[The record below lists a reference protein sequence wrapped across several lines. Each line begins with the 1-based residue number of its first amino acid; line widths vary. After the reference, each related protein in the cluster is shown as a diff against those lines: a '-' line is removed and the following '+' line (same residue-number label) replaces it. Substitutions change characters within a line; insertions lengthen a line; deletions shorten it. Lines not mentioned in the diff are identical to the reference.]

1 MSAAG
6 TAGEGGGIEPTVHTV
21 FRARLWP
28 QPLLSAGT
36 VAVALLALIA
46 AWLSPLAAPTDDLSL
61 ATTVAAIGL
70 AATVVVTYQY
80 PLHLRPRT
88 KVYMASVPY
97 FLLAAVVPPAL
108 AATAAGAGALAG
120 ELSVRRQLGTK
131 AEGIATEV
139 GRRTVIVLCG
149 ALLAHAV
156 EQGWLHTVALVGAA
170 LVLEA
175 GDFVTCPLIL
185 APLSGESPLHIAV
198 AVARDA
204 ALVEGAQ
211 YLLGLLG
218 ALAAEQNLWA
228 PALLVLPTALV
239 YRALKQAQELHAQ
252 AVGAR
257 RVAEDA
263 VRVRDEF
270 LIAASHD
277 LRTPLTGVI
286 GYTELMQM
294 HLESGETP
302 DREWLLSQIDALS
315 RAGARMR
322 TTVDEITDVAQL
334 QMGQPLEFHVGLVDI
349 SAVVHGVATSMT
361 VGARRLAGAPVEVDA
376 PPGIIVRGDSGRLAR
391 VVGNIVGNAVK
402 YSPLGTP
409 VRATVTQDERWVTIT
424 VRDQGVGIPADELP
438 HVFTHFYRASTA
450 LGIAGTG
457 IGLAGA
463 KTIVEQHGGHIAIQ
477 SVVGEG
483 TTVEVLL
490 PRIVETAEATVP
502 NQPADLC
509 AQDHAEK
516 TPAPQQKGAQ

>member
-1 MSAAG
+1 M
-6 TAGEGGGIEPTVHTV
+6 
-21 FRARLWP
+21 
-28 QPLLSAGT
+28 
-36 VAVALLALIA
+36 
-46 AWLSPLAAPTDDLSL
+46 
-61 ATTVAAIGL
+61 
-70 AATVVVTYQY
+70 
-80 PLHLRPRT
+80 
-88 KVYMASVPY
+88 
-97 FLLAAVVPPAL
+97 
-108 AATAAGAGALAG
+108 
-120 ELSVRRQLGTK
+120 
-131 AEGIATEV
+131 
-139 GRRTVIVLCG
+139 
-149 ALLAHAV
+149 
-156 EQGWLHTVALVGAA
+156 
-170 LVLEA
+170 
-175 GDFVTCPLIL
+175 
-185 APLSGESPLHIAV
+185 
-198 AVARDA
+198 
-204 ALVEGAQ
+204 
-211 YLLGLLG
+211 
-218 ALAAEQNLWA
+218 
-228 PALLVLPTALV
+228 
-239 YRALKQAQELHAQ
+239 
-252 AVGAR
+252 
-257 RVAEDA
+257 
-263 VRVRDEF
+263 RDEF

>member
-61 ATTVAAIGL
+61 ATTVAAIIL
-70 AATVVVTYQY
+70 AAAVVVTYQY

-120 ELSVRRQLGTK
+120 ELS
-131 AEGIATEV
+131 
-139 GRRTVIVLCG
+139 VLCG